1 MGTFSKIDHSFWQ
14 DDFVLSLTPAGRYFF
29 NYLISNGRTN
39 AVGCYE
45 MGMIIAGV
53 ETGYSVDTIK
63 ELLGKLVSS
72 GKVLFDDETNEV
84 LIVNWKKYHWTKQ
97 TGNVNSMLKDFKKVK
112 SPLFKEILAGFL
124 AEYGI
129 METENKTEGLET
141 AENNEEQ
148 QETKEESC
156 TVDIDVD
163 IDIDIDKEK
172 DMVEDGLKEL
182 KEKVPSD
189 QQKFDQF
196 WKLYP
201 NKKAKAAAL
210 RRWKAMKISN
220 ETFQAI
226 LEGLQKALGSQEWA
240 KDGGAYI
247 PHPATWLNGGCWEDE
262 YKPLVTARTR
272 SDTTKDSAINLRR
285 QMLGLGDENG

>member
-1 MGTFSKIDHSFWQ
+1 MRVAEF
-14 DDFVLSLTPAGRYFF
+14 
-29 NYLISNGRTN
+29 
-39 AVGCYE
+39 
-45 MGMIIAGV
+45 
-53 ETGYSVDTIK
+53 ETGYNADTIK
-63 ELLGKLVSS
+63 KYINKFISA
-72 GKVLFDDETNEV
+72 GKVLFDDETQEV

-97 TGNVNSMLKDFKKVK
+97 TGNVNSILKDFKAVK
-112 SPLFKEILAGFL
+112 SQIFKEILTSFLVAAGIIKL
-124 AEYGI
+124 ED
-129 METENKTEGLET
+129 ETENLET
-141 AENNEEQ
+141 MGNNEEQ
-148 QETKEESC
+148 QETKEECC

-163 IDIDIDKEK
+163 IDIDKDKEKEK
-172 DMVEDGLKEL
+172 DMVEDGLKEQ

-262 YKPLVTARTR
+262 YKPLVTACTR
-272 SDTTKDSAINLRR
+272 SDTTKDSAIDLRR